1 MSGTVLRPEDLRRI
15 SKEREWAELRET
27 LARDRRNVERER
39 ARLGDALTDFDQVVR
54 DAFMDFGTVAPDVLI
69 MERVLLGVRHAAER
83 HRSVVLA
90 MSFPAGY
97 CADGGRA
104 IDDLEPGWPA
114 SLRGRAKAA
123 HEFFERHLHPL
134 GYELRAEVLTR
145 RDGAPGEVGL
155 FLSW

>member
-1 MSGTVLRPEDLRRI
+1 MSGAVLRPEDLRRI
-15 SKEREWAELRET
+15 SREREWATLRET
-27 LARDRRNVERER
+27 LARDRRDAERER
-39 ARLGDALTDFDQVVR
+39 ARLGDAFTDFDQVVR
-54 DAFMDFGTVAPDVLI
+54 AAFMGFGEVAPEVL
-69 MERVLLGVRHAAER
+69 MERVMLGVRHAAER

-114 SLRGRAKAA
+114 SLQGRAKVA
-123 HEFFERHLHPL
+123 HEFFERHLRPL
-134 GYELRAEVLTR
+134 GYEARAEVLTR

>member
-1 MSGTVLRPEDLRRI
+1 MSDTVLRPEDLRRI

-39 ARLGDALTDFDQVVR
+39 ARLGDAFTDFDQVVR
-54 DAFMDFGTVAPDVLI
+54 DAFMDFGEVAPEVL
-69 MERVLLGVRHAAER
+69 MERVMLGVRHAAER
-83 HRSVVLA
+83 NRSVVLA

-104 IDDLEPGWPA
+104 IDALEPGWPA
-114 SLRGRAKAA
+114 SLQGRAKVA
-123 HEFFERHLHPL
+123 HAFFERHLRPL